1 MNKDLFELIYEK
13 ILNPK
18 NLNSHKNLII
28 WLSVS
33 NSEYLIYIYSY
44 LRSWIYT
51 YDAEAKFILYFKDSN
66 KNNKIYNKIKNISKK
81 VIVMNN
87 LCLV

>member
-13 ILNPK
+13 ILNPN
-18 NLNSHKNLII
+18 NLNSNKNLLN

-33 NSEYLIYIYSY
+33 NSEYLIYMYSY
-44 LRSWIYT
+44 LRSWFYT
-51 YDAEAKFILYFKDSN
+51 YDAKAKFILYFKDSN